1 MLGHILSLNFWHKF
15 WWIYNGEKYIINY
28 SVYLSTLFHRLF
40 ISGNVQYFFTQIFV
54 QINIW
59 KFSFYKSKFWMAK
72 PENSDIQHRNKDV
85 FISPEM
91 SMTFYKCHRHF
102 RAKFCWNKDTIG
114 HIDRCWGRHFNQLP
128 CRIFLM
134 CVKILLC
141 LVFEVHLLT
150 RLGSGQWMADLFVN
164 SCCSS

>member
-59 KFSFYKSKFWMAK
+59 KFRFYKSKFWMAK

-91 SMTFYKCHRHF
+91 SRTFYKCHRHF
-102 RAKFCWNKDTIG
+102 LAKFCWNKDTIG
-114 HIDRCWGRHFNQLP
+114 HIDMWTKPKTLST
-128 CRIFLM
+128 
-134 CVKILLC
+134 
-141 LVFEVHLLT
+141 LVIVGCYLNNHNNIE
-150 RLGSGQWMADLFVN
+150 DKDED
-164 SCCSS
+164 SSK

>member
-1 MLGHILSLNFWHKF
+1 MLGYILSLNFWHKF

-114 HIDRCWGRHFNQLP
+114 HIDRWKQVSSLE
-128 CRIFLM
+128 RILNF
-134 CVKILLC
+134 
-141 LVFEVHLLT
+141 
-150 RLGSGQWMADLFVN
+150 
-164 SCCSS
+164 